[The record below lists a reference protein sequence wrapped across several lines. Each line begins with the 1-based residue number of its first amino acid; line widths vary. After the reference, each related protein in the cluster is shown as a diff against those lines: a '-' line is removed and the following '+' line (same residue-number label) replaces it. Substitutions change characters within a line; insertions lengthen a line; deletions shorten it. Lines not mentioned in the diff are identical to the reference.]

1 MVEYSDRNKF
11 WNDFKAYLQKVN
23 ISSLDTDI
31 DLAVFFKKFIDKQY
45 NKENFKEFTETL
57 LNGKWRGEIH
67 IRGDLYGDSDYILDF
82 RNLKVED
89 YKFIEEHGD
98 ADYKVLQYFEYLTYP
113 AIPCYVVGLKE

>member
-1 MVEYSDRNKF
+1 MVEYSDRDKF

-45 NKENFKEFTETL
+45 NKKNFKEFTETL
-57 LNGKWRGEIH
+57 LNGEWRGEIH

-113 AIPCYVVGLKE
+113 VIPCYVVGLKE